1 MADPVLDVATHQ
13 PIQHAVPT
21 DGADH
26 QPCIR
31 VRWAVLA
38 TQPQGE
44 RWAEQNLR
52 QRGYQPY
59 LPLFALM
66 QRDRTIPTFKRLAL
80 KPLFAGYIFCQH
92 DPRDPWR
99 PIRYCPGIRA
109 NLLGGKGIQYAR
121 DDAVAALQATDAQRL
136 LPIHRTPWR
145 PGAVCELCDGPFH
158 GQPAVV
164 LHVEKDVAL
173 VSMLMLGELREVAVD
188 VSCLK
193 LREI

>member
-1 MADPVLDVATHQ
+1 MDGRIDAPVRERLHQ
-13 PIQHAVPT
+13 EVVGTGAQHR
-21 DGADH
+21 
-26 QPCIR
+26 PCIR

-44 RWAEQNLR
+44 HWAEQNLR

-59 LPLFALM
+59 LPLFASM

-80 KPLFAGYIFCQH
+80 KPLFPGYIFCQH

-109 NLLGGKGIQYAR
+109 NLLGGKGIQYAQ
-121 DDAVAALQATDAQRL
+121 DAAVSALQATDAQRL
-136 LPIHRTPWR
+136 LPSHEPPWR
-145 PGAVCELCDGPFH
+145 PGAACELRDGPFS

-164 LHVEKDVAL
+164 LSVGSEMAL
-173 VSMLMLGELREVAVD
+173 VSLLMFGALRQVAVQLG
-188 VSCLK
+188 CL
-193 LREI
+193 RTRDAI